1 MLTKMTNSRRVKIY
15 TQGKL
20 TERKTRVG
28 YNKARSQVGT
38 QMHSIASYPY
48 MAKIGPELGAGLY
61 PGTQSKYY
69 NIRVTVC

>member
-1 MLTKMTNSRRVKIY
+1 MLTKMTNFQRIKIY

-20 TERKTRVG
+20 IERKTNVG

-48 MAKIGPELGAGLY
+48 MAKIGPELDSGLY

-69 NIRVTVC
+69 NLSHSYA